1 MDVRKER
8 KLRRTSLYSLVRFL
22 GQGEWGRGV
31 LRRSNKTKT
40 RTDEAVEAWREEEEG
55 TRGETKST
63 RRKAGAELGQ
73 DEAGDGS

>member
-55 TRGETKST
+55 TRGE
-63 RRKAGAELGQ
+63 RRAQEERQELN
-73 DEAGDGS
+73 